1 MNKNKIIM
9 IFVILVAIMIVAIAV
24 KLIFSDKKE
33 LEKIIIDTGD
43 GELTIVSKTE
53 YVPGDEGQIIASLR
67 DKNFNNINA
76 SCDAIALYPN
86 KSIFL
91 GQSMISNIMENYFI
105 NFSIPRIDGVYE
117 YKVNCSWDN
126 RQAVASSSFHVSKG
140 RMKAWIEK

>member
-1 MNKNKIIM
+1 MDKNKIIM
-9 IFVILVAIMIVAIAV
+9 MFVILMVIIIVTIAA
-24 KLIFSDKKE
+24 KLIFSDKEK
-33 LEKIIIDTGD
+33 LEQIVINTGD

-105 NFSIPRIDGVYE
+105 NFSIPRVDGVYE